1 MLPATS
7 LSTSTS
13 DIIFHSREIIERFY
27 LGMSTE
33 IIPFLSQQIVWVD
46 TTIPCSIHGYSRTC
60 SFLQKNCET
69 KTGGLFHLQYHLL
82 RPQEEICVVTGK
94 YRTMTKE
101 QGTDRNSHVYLSSMF
116 WQEISGRPCLFH
128 IHTSSS
134 VFTAAPARSLSFY
147 GKHAEL
153 YRFLPEE
160 ILYIEAENINCVIH
174 GTSSAFQ
181 ISQPISQIEKQLPE
195 QFLRV
200 HRSFIINRNYVKR
213 VYRYEVELSNR
224 MTIPIPEKKYMSV
237 VCEIERF
244 AGS

>member
-1 MLPATS
+1 MLPAT
-7 LSTSTS
+7 TRPAGTS
-13 DIIFHSREIIERFY
+13 DIIVRSREVIERFY
-27 LGMSTE
+27 LGMGAD

-46 TTIPCSIHGYSRTC
+46 TTIPCSIQGYSRTC
-60 SFLQKNCET
+60 SFLQKNCAA

-94 YRTMTKE
+94 YRTTARE
-101 QGTDRNSHVYLSSMF
+101 QSAEQNSHVYLSSML
-116 WQEISGRPCLFH
+116 WQEISGCLRLIH
-128 IHTSSS
+128 IHISSS
-134 VFTAAPARSLSFY
+134 VFIPAPSRSLSFY
-147 GKHAEL
+147 GKRAEL
-153 YRFLPEE
+153 FRLPPEE

-174 GTSSAFQ
+174 GAAGTFQ
-181 ISQPISQIEKQLPE
+181 VSQQISQIEKQLPD

-244 AGS
+244 TGS